1 MLKRLPFSNVAKLI
15 LMITILAL
23 GACAKPPTQ
32 EITQAEKAV
41 EEATQ
46 KEAALYAQD
55 LLQKAQ
61 DSLKKA
67 KDFVTQKKYDEAK
80 KAAEEAANFAKQAIP
95 AAEQN
100 KAKLKADVEQ
110 MVPEIQKALDELK
123 GLVAKSGK
131 RLARNEAA
139 QINEMMKKW
148 GTDLAAA
155 QKAIQDQKFQEA
167 ADQLK
172 KMKEAIDKQKER
184 LTPLAPGKGK
194 DK

>member
-1 MLKRLPFSNVAKLI
+1 MLTKLNCSHVVKGI
-15 LMITILAL
+15 LMIAIFAL

-32 EITQAEKAV
+32 EITQAEQAIQD
-41 EEATQ
+41 ATQ
-46 KEAALYAQD
+46 KEAGLYAQD

-67 KDFVTQKKYDEAK
+67 KDLVTQKKYDEAK
-80 KAAEEAANFAKQAIP
+80 KAAEEAANFAKQASS

-110 MVPEIQKALDELK
+110 MGPEIQKVLDELK
-123 GLVAKSGK
+123 ALVAKSGK
-131 RLARNEAA
+131 RLARNEAN
-139 QINEMMKKW
+139 QINEMIKKW
-148 GTDLAAA
+148 ETDLAGM
-155 QKAIQDQKFQEA
+155 KDVIQGQKFQEA

-184 LTPLAPGKGK
+184 LVPLPPEKGK

>member
-1 MLKRLPFSNVAKLI
+1 VKTI
-15 LMITILAL
+15 LMIAILAL
-23 GACAKPPTQ
+23 ASCAKPPTQ
-32 EITQAEKAV
+32 EITQAEKAI

-46 KEAALYAQD
+46 KEANLYAQD

-67 KDFVTQKKYDEAK
+67 KDLVTQKKYDEAK

-100 KAKLKADVEQ
+100 KAKLKADVEK

-123 GLVAKSGK
+123 ALVAKSGK
-131 RLARNEAA
+131 RMARNEAA
-139 QINEMMKKW
+139 QINEMIKKW
-148 GTDLAAA
+148 ETDLAGM
-155 QKAIQDQKFQEA
+155 KDTIQGQKFQQA

-172 KMKEAIDKQKER
+172 KMKEGIDKQKER
-184 LTPLAPGKGK
+184 LIPLPAEKGK

>member
-1 MLKRLPFSNVAKLI
+1 MLTRLCCSRVVKGV
-15 LMITILAL
+15 LMIAVLAL

-32 EITQAEKAV
+32 EITQAEKAI

-46 KEAALYAQD
+46 KEAGLYAQD

-67 KDFVTQKKYDEAK
+67 KDLVTQKKYDDAK

-100 KAKLKADVEQ
+100 KAKLKAEAEQ

-123 GLVAKSGK
+123 ALVAKSGK

-139 QINEMMKKW
+139 QINEMVKKW
-148 GTDLAAA
+148 GTDLAGA
-155 QKAIQDQKFQEA
+155 QKAIQEQKFQEA

-184 LTPLAPGKGK
+184 LTPLPPEKGK